1 LKINLLR
8 ERLLASSMICG
19 AAVAAFAAS
28 PALAQQTEVQEI
40 VVTGSRIPT
49 PNLTSVSPV
58 VAITAADIKAQ
69 GVTRVEDMINS
80 LPQAFAAQG
89 ASISN
94 GSNGTATVNLRGL
107 GTSRTLV
114 LIDGRRVGPGN
125 PSSATSPA
133 VDLNFIPSA
142 LVERVDVLTGGAS
155 AVYGADAV
163 AGVVNF
169 ILKNNFEGVELNTSY
184 GFSGEDDAVRRKFDL
199 TVGGNF
205 AEDRGNAV
213 VSFGYTKTDPLY
225 QDRRPWGTVARSS
238 TTGAPLGSGT
248 SVPGRF
254 GLARLIVKNADDTIN
269 EALSGIAL
277 PDGAELDPT
286 TGALIGKNDAGYNK
300 AGYNYNP
307 YNLYQTPLS
316 RYQINGLGT
325 FKINSAAEVYTHL
338 TYVQS
343 DVSLDNAS
351 SGTFGNSYKVPIGNP
366 FIPDAMRQ
374 QFCDALKL
382 GAAECVSGAA
392 GTTVMDLTINRRFT
406 EMGTRPVDIENK
418 TVQLLAGGA

>member
-1 LKINLLR
+1 MKINLLR

-169 ILKNNFEGVELNTSY
+169 IMKKDFEGVKI
-184 GFSGEDDAVRRKFDL
+184 DAQWS
-199 TVGGNF
+199 T
-205 AEDRGNAV
+205 
-213 VSFGYTKTDPLY
+213 Y
-225 QDRRPWGTVARSS
+225 QHSQHNDSVAAIVAAKAKSS
-238 TTGAPLGSGT
+238 SQ
-248 SVPGRF
+248 PGQF
-254 GLARLIVKNADDTIN
+254 
-269 EALSGIAL
+269 AL
-277 PDGAELDPT
+277 PKDDVTDGQGCLLYT
-286 TGALIGKNDAGYNK
+286 SDA
-300 AGYNYNP
+300 AD
-307 YNLYQTPLS
+307 
-316 RYQINGLGT
+316 
-325 FKINSAAEVYTHL
+325 E
-338 TYVQS
+338 
-343 DVSLDNAS
+343 
-351 SGTFGNSYKVPIGNP
+351 
-366 FIPDAMRQ
+366 
-374 QFCDALKL
+374 
-382 GAAECVSGAA
+382 
-392 GTTVMDLTINRRFT
+392 
-406 EMGTRPVDIENK
+406 
-418 TVQLLAGGA
+418 